1 MILLNMIDL
10 PFHLWD
16 LEGQIYPSLLAFP
29 EDLEDQHHQSHQV
42 VQDCPIVKIM
52 PFITGI
58 FIWDSFRPC
67 VYG

>member
-1 MILLNMIDL
+1 MIDL

-29 EDLEDQHHQSHQV
+29 EDLEDQHHQVHQV
-42 VQDCPIVKIM
+42 VQDCPIDKIM

-58 FIWDSFRPC
+58 FT
-67 VYG
+67 